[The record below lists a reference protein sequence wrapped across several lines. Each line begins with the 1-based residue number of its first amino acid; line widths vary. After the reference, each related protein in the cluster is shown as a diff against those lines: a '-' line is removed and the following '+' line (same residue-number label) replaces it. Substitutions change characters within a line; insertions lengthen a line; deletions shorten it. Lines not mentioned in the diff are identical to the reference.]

1 METNSN
7 ISNSNSQIDNGDI
20 LEEPYWDCSVCTYK
34 NNPESFKCRMCDVR
48 KGTSTRKP
56 RLNQQI
62 VAQQVV
68 QKFSPATVNG
78 KKLNGK
84 KMPRKIRPRLKN
96 VDRSS
101 AQELSV
107 TVGNITVTITDYKL
121 LPDNTLSAISDS
133 LSHSTS
139 SESLDSSGVSSEQ
152 VAESNGSKR
161 NGTMSL
167 ET

>member
-1 METNSN
+1 MLS
-7 ISNSNSQIDNGDI
+7 
-20 LEEPYWDCSVCTYK
+20 
-34 NNPESFKCRMCDVR
+34 
-48 KGTSTRKP
+48 TSRYFIP
-56 RLNQQI
+56 
-62 VAQQVV
+62 
-68 QKFSPATVNG
+68 
-78 KKLNGK
+78 
-84 KMPRKIRPRLKN
+84 RPRLKN

-101 AQELSV
+101 AQEISV

-139 SESLDSSGVSSEQ
+139 SESLDSSGISSGQ
-152 VAESNGSKR
+152 AAESNVSKR

>member
-1 METNSN
+1 METNPYPSN
-7 ISNSNSQIDNGDI
+7 HTDQNDNREII
-20 LEEPYWDCSVCTYK
+20 LEEAFWDCSVCTYK
-34 NNPESFKCRMCDVR
+34 NSPEAFKCRMCDVR

-62 VAQQVV
+62 VAQQGAH
-68 QKFSPATVNG
+68 KFSSATVNG

-96 VDRSS
+96 IDRSS
-101 AQELSV
+101 AQEVSV

-121 LPDNTLSAISDS
+121 LPDDSLSAMSDS

-139 SESLDSSGVSSEQ
+139 NESLDSSLTSSDQ
-152 VAESNGSKR
+152 AAEVNGS
-161 NGTMSL
+161 TDAMSVDS
-167 ET
+167 